1 MKRNLLL
8 LLSAMVAVLLSFSS
22 CSTESFDLREVD
34 SFVKAKPVWEDGRA
48 TERNLTLYFRE
59 EIKSFFTSQAYI
71 RLTASCDYR
80 LKVNG
85 EFVAHGPCV
94 AAHDFYRIDCYDI
107 KPFLKFGKNI
117 ISIEVAGYNDDNYYL
132 LNQPSFLQAE
142 VELDGEVVAAT
153 GEQFAAYDLKMRKQ
167 DVREFS
173 FQRPHIEYY
182 LLDKDYQQWEQ
193 KRNWNEAEPV
203 KLVEQP
209 AKTVIARHAPYPD
222 YTIHEAQ
229 KMENGVYKF
238 KCNSTGFLGLRLKVN
253 EPTSVRFAFDEILN
267 KDGHISPNRQGC
279 YIYLTYELQKGEYEL
294 ESFEPYTMQYVEMLV
309 DKGDCEVMGI
319 YMRDYCGSDVWRAQF
334 DCDSPETVELF
345 EAARQTHRQNA
356 LDIFMDC
363 PSRERAGWLCDS
375 YFSSRVAFDFS
386 GHTRIEK
393 NFLEN
398 FLLPKEFKH
407 IDKGMLPMCYP
418 SDHPNKNYIPNW
430 AMWFVLELE
439 EYLHRSGDEELV
451 ARAKQRVYDLINY
464 FKPFLNEDGLL
475 EKLSRWVF
483 VEWSAANSFVQDVN
497 YPSNML
503 YARMLEAAGTLYNDN
518 ALIEQA
524 AQVRAKIV
532 EQSFDGEFFVDNA
545 KRSKGGKLEL
555 TKNRT
560 ETCQYYAFYL
570 GTATPESHPE
580 LWAKMLNE
588 FGPIRRQSKAYPE
601 IHHSNAFI
609 GNYLRIELLSR
620 AGRSRQI
627 LDENQSY
634 YTPMAEQTGTLWEH
648 MNTSASCNHGFAAH
662 IARVLYR
669 DILGV
674 SSISPTEKKV
684 KLHFSDC
691 GLKRCSGTIPVGEE
705 CVTVEWTLENG
716 AFNATVTLP
725 EGYTAEYSLQDIE
738 HCNIS
743 CPNGTINRI

>member
-1 MKRNLLL
+1 MKKHFIYKCL
-8 LLSAMVAVLLSFSS
+8 AVFCLALAAVG
-22 CSTESFDLREVD
+22 CSQPIADLREVD
-34 SFVKAKPVWEDGRA
+34 SFVKAKPVWAEGRE
-48 TERNLTLYFRE
+48 TEKNLTLSFRE
-59 EIKSFFTSQAYI
+59 QFSSYFTSTAYV

-85 EFVAHGPCV
+85 EFVAHGPSV

-107 KPFLKFGKNI
+107 KPYLTFGKNI
-117 ISIEVAGYNDDNYYL
+117 IALEVAGYNDDNYYL

-142 VELDGEVVAAT
+142 VEINGNVIAAT
-153 GEQFAAYDLKMRKQ
+153 GTDFVAYDLKQRRQ

-182 LLDKDYQQWEQ
+182 VLNPDYDSWATAAD
-193 KRNWNEAEPV
+193 WADAEPV
-203 KLVEQP
+203 VLAEQGE
-209 AKTVIARHAPYPD
+209 KTLLKRHVPYPD
-222 YTIHEAQ
+222 YTLHNAEKITD
-229 KMENGVYKF
+229 NVYSF
-238 KCNSTGFLGLRLKVN
+238 KCNSSGFLGVQLNVT
-253 EPTSVRFAFDEILN
+253 EAATVRFGFDEILGA
-267 KDGHISPNRQGC
+267 DGKTVNPGRMGC
-279 YIYLTYELQKGEYEL
+279 YAYLTYELAPGTYTL
-294 ESFEPYTMQYVEMLV
+294 ESFEPYTMKYMQVFV
-309 DKGDCEVMGI
+309 DKGACDIQQV
-319 YMRDYCGSDVWRAQF
+319 YMRDYCGSDVNRATF
-334 DCDSPETVELF
+334 LCDNQETNELF
-345 EAARQTHRQNA
+345 EAARETHRQNA
-356 LDIFMDC
+356 VDIFMDC

-418 SDHPNKNYIPNW
+418 SDHPNQNHIPNW

-439 EYLHRSGDEELV
+439 EYLHRSGDRELV
-451 ARAKQRVYDLINY
+451 DQSKQRVYELVDY

-483 VEWSAANSFVQDVN
+483 VEWSAANSLVQDVN

-503 YARMLEAAGTLYNDN
+503 YAKMLEVIGRLYDDP
-518 ALIEQA
+518 ALTTQAEQI
-524 AQVRAKIV
+524 RKTIIT
-532 EQSFDGEFFVDNA
+532 QSFDGEFFVDNA
-545 KRSKGGKLEL
+545 VRGKGGRLEV
-555 TKNRT
+555 TRNRT

-580 LWAKMLNE
+580 LWDKLMNE
-588 FGPIRRQSKAYPE
+588 FGPKRHQTKAYPE

-609 GNYLRIELLSR
+609 GNYLRMELLSNQ
-620 AGRSRQI
+620 GRSKQI

-634 YTPMAEQTGTLWEH
+634 YLPMARQTGTLWEN
-648 MNTSASCNHGFAAH
+648 MTTSASCNHGFAAH

-674 SSISPTEKKV
+674 YDISPVEKKV
-684 KLHFSDC
+684 TLRFIDS
-691 GLKRCSGTIPVGEE
+691 GLKQCKGSIPIGNESVD
-705 CVTVEWTLENG
+705 VEWTLKDG
-716 AFNATVTLP
+716 TISVSLHLP
-725 EGYTAEYSLQDIE
+725 QGYTYDYTAPGIQDCI
-738 HCNIS
+738 
-743 CPNGTINRI
+743 INVKP